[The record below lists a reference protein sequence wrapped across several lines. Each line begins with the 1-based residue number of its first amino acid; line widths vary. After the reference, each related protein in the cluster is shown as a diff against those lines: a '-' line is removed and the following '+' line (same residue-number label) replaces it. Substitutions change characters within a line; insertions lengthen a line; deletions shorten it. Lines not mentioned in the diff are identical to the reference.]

1 LRLAAGLELLDRG
14 KSELTITAMTFVAW
28 SGVLDGVVAIG
39 GPVTVLMGSLVFG
52 LLAATTL
59 ALVLRAERTPVRRAP
74 VVVLRSTSSRDRA
87 AAA

>member
-1 LRLAAGLELLDRG
+1 
-14 KSELTITAMTFVAW
+14 M
-28 SGVLDGVVAIG
+28 G
-39 GPVTVLMGSLVFG
+39 GPAVLMGSLVVG

-59 ALVLRAERTPVRRAP
+59 ALVLRAERTPVRRVP

>member
-1 LRLAAGLELLDRG
+1 V
-14 KSELTITAMTFVAW
+14 TFVAW
-28 SGVLDGVVAIG
+28 SGVLDGVVAMG
-39 GPVTVLMGSLVFG
+39 DPAVLMGSLVVG

>member
-1 LRLAAGLELLDRG
+1 
-14 KSELTITAMTFVAW
+14 MTFVAW
-28 SGVLDGVVAIG
+28 SGVLDGAVAMG
-39 GPVTVLMGSLVFG
+39 SPLALLMGSLVAG
-52 LLAATTL
+52 LLAASTL